1 MMFTATLKQGRLLY
15 KMKER
20 FYFMAVSLKN
30 IDYTSGCATFFYDDW
45 ATDGDKLPRI
55 GIAGKDN
62 LNTVKGCSQGSFAI
76 GTDGG
81 VKILQGENNEWID
94 Y

>member
-1 MMFTATLKQGRLLY
+1 
-15 KMKER
+15 
-20 FYFMAVSLKN
+20 MAVSLKSQE
-30 IDYTSGCATFFYDDW
+30 YTTGNCVFFYDDW

-62 LNTVKGCSQGSFAI
+62 LNTIKGCSQGSFAI

-81 VKILQGENNEWID
+81 IKILNGDKNEWID

>member
-1 MMFTATLKQGRLLY
+1 
-15 KMKER
+15 
-20 FYFMAVSLKN
+20 MAVSLKN

-76 GTDGG
+76 GTDGASG
-81 VKILQGENNEWID
+81 LGYLISLNGNTFIWHKNIPYVTKLRYIAVK
-94 Y
+94 

>member
-1 MMFTATLKQGRLLY
+1 MGRLIII
-15 KMKER
+15 MKGR

-55 GIAGKDN
+55 GISGKDN

-76 GTDGG
+76 GTDGSI
-81 VKILQGENNEWID
+81 KILQGETNEWID

>member
-1 MMFTATLKQGRLLY
+1 
-15 KMKER
+15 
-20 FYFMAVSLKN
+20 MAVSLKSQE
-30 IDYTSGCATFFYDDW
+30 YTTGNCVFFYDDW

-62 LNTVKGCSQGSFAI
+62 LNTIKGCSQGSFAI
-76 GTDGG
+76 GTNGEI
-81 VKILQGENNEWID
+81 KILTGDTNEWID

>member
-1 MMFTATLKQGRLLY
+1 
-15 KMKER
+15 
-20 FYFMAVSLKN
+20 MAVSVKN

-55 GIAGKDN
+55 DIAGKDA
-62 LNTVKGCSQGSFAI
+62 LSTVGGCAQGSFAI
-76 GTDGG
+76 GTDGSIKVLKG
-81 VKILQGENNEWID
+81 DNEWID

>member
-1 MMFTATLKQGRLLY
+1 
-15 KMKER
+15 
-20 FYFMAVSLKN
+20 MAVALMTMNYETN
-30 IDYTSGCATFFYDDW
+30 IASFSFDDW
-45 ATDGDKLPRI
+45 AIDGDKLPRI

-81 VKILQGENNEWID
+81 IKILQGENNEWID

>member
-1 MMFTATLKQGRLLY
+1 
-15 KMKER
+15 MKGR
-20 FYFMAVSLKN
+20 FYSMAVSLKN

-45 ATDGDKLPRI
+45 VTDGDKLPRI

-76 GTDGG
+76 GTDGSI
-81 VKILQGENNEWID
+81 KILQGENNEWID

>member
-1 MMFTATLKQGRLLY
+1 
-15 KMKER
+15 MKGR

-76 GTDGG
+76 GTVSFVLGNLFPQ
-81 VKILQGENNEWID
+81 IFS
-94 Y
+94 